1 MKWHVGDIISL
12 PANQSTDLFQIIS
25 IPDSQNIE
33 LINMTWDTN
42 ASFTTAFVDAYG
54 SLITSGAVN
63 PNNPGTPI
71 PLSGGCLLA
80 ILGIR

>member
-54 SLITSGAVN
+54 SLVTSGASAPPVV
-63 PNNPGTPI
+63 TPI
-71 PLSGGCLLA
+71 ATGGMGCLLA